1 MWPAKPGPGEL
12 GPPAQS
18 QLYEALYTTS
28 VAATRTQIYL
38 TGQQRQKI
46 DKIVEAEGVSLAEVV
61 RRALDSYLSAAV
73 PDPRSALERTF
84 GALPDLEVPSRDE
97 WDRG

>member
-1 MWPAKPGPGEL
+1 
-12 GPPAQS
+12 
-18 QLYEALYTTS
+18 

-38 TGQQRQKI
+38 SDEQRRKI

-61 RRALDSYLSAAV
+61 RRALDSYLSTAI
-73 PDPRSALERTF
+73 PDPRAALEQTF
-84 GALPDLEVPSRDE
+84 GALPDLEVPNRDE